1 MLSLDQILESLAA
14 LVGMFRVS
22 AEKPLVPS
30 VQSMK
35 MGDPAVATRRALV
48 GGRRIGHS
56 SSNLLKNFKHLNN
69 IIKYYEDFATK
80 LSVAYAF
87 G

>member
-1 MLSLDQILESLAA
+1 MLSLDQICESLAA
-14 LVGMFRVS
+14 LVGMFRLS

-48 GGRRIGHS
+48 GGRRMGLS
-56 SSNLLKNFKHLNN
+56 SSLKKFKQYNKILREFRNQ
-69 IIKYYEDFATK
+69 IICSLCLWWT
-80 LSVAYAF
+80 
-87 G
+87 